1 MYSIKFLR
9 WGIVFTVHCTAFK
22 RGTDSEHIDSHIE
35 NLIQLNMY
43 IIIYY
48 MSWIVTYEKEVNKK
62 KKKSKRRNF
71 KPESIL
77 GLS

>member
-1 MYSIKFLR
+1 MGNFFH
-9 WGIVFTVHCTAFK
+9 GTAFE
-22 RGTDSEHIDSHIE
+22 RGIDSEHIDSHIE

-71 KPESIL
+71 KPESM
-77 GLS
+77 